1 MSSWISISGL
11 VKNVANLWLD
21 ATTSPGDVDVMLEE
35 VRATLKSTKALVES
49 HKTLLAS
56 EDYATLVAKHRSF
69 ELDMMQEMQPKPRR
83 NKISRR
89 ARVAALR
96 KMIDKYKREAVLFTQ
111 RATKH
116 TTTASPFEDPS
127 PASPLETQ
135 LTQISSSRLTG
146 FQSFIARFPVEI
158 WLMNLRRWANR
169 AGGGRTLTQ
178 FVFRW

>member
-11 VKNVANLWLD
+11 VENVANLWLD
-21 ATTSPGDVDVMLEE
+21 ATTSPRDIDVMLEE

-69 ELDMMQEMQPKPRR
+69 ELDMMQEMQPKSRR

-96 KMIDKYKREAVLFTQ
+96 RMIDKYKREAVLFTQ
-111 RATKH
+111 RARKH
-116 TTTASPFEDPS
+116 NATASPFEDS
-127 PASPLETQ
+127 PPVSPLNAQPTQ
-135 LTQISSSRLTG
+135 VSSDAQNEGILCDQNTLPDSRLV
-146 FQSFIARFPVEI
+146 QKSEK
-158 WLMNLRRWANR
+158 MD
-169 AGGGRTLTQ
+169 
-178 FVFRW
+178 